1 MGDTVCMVLFLI
13 PPAVATI
20 CCQTEVTIPPDV
32 AVTILPV
39 VAVTIL
45 PVHETEE
52 AKGRGYD

>member
-39 VAVTIL
+39 
-45 PVHETEE
+45 HETEE